1 MVELRI
7 PREDEAGL
15 RKLAALDND
24 SMRELVSALG
34 KVSPVLSRAELAPKI
49 ASQVDTIP
57 RSDIDDIVEVL
68 LPLYLLQ
75 ERHNRSSSEI
85 AEDICRAMD
94 RSDNEELQFS
104 SDERQRFKNRL
115 IELFGIEAVRVGAKA
130 LEMLFE
136 NQRSF
141 LNARIVTEVRPI
153 FGSNPEDTPA
163 GALIVHMLKITY
175 REQGEEREF
184 FVALDTTDVGKLSS
198 LLDRADAKAESL
210 KAYLERTRVSYIHP
224 E

>member
-7 PREDEAGL
+7 PKEDEVGL
-15 RKLAALDND
+15 QKLASLDND
-24 SMRELVSALG
+24 SVRELVSALG
-34 KVSPVLSRAELAPKI
+34 KVSPVISRAELAPKI
-49 ASQVDTIP
+49 ASELDTMP
-57 RSDIDDIVEVL
+57 RSDIDDIVGVL

-75 ERHNRSSSEI
+75 EHHDRSAPEI
-85 AEDICRAMD
+85 AEDVCRAMD
-94 RSDNEELQFS
+94 RSDNEKLKFS
-104 SDERQRFKNRL
+104 SDDRQRFKSRL
-115 IELFGIEAVRVGAKA
+115 IELLGIEAVRVGAKA

-175 REQGEEREF
+175 REQGEDREF

-198 LLDRADAKAESL
+198 VLDRADAKAESL
-210 KAYLERTRVSYIHP
+210 RSYLERTRVSYIHP
-224 E
+224 G

>member
-1 MVELRI
+1 MVDLRI
-7 PREDEAGL
+7 PKADEAGL
-15 RKLAALDND
+15 QKLAALDED
-24 SMRELVSALG
+24 SMRGLVAALG
-34 KVSPVLSRAELAPKI
+34 KVSPILSRAELAPKI
-49 ASQVDTIP
+49 ASEVDTIP
-57 RSDIDDIVEVL
+57 RSDIDNIVEIL

-75 ERHNRSSSEI
+75 ERHDRSVSEI
-85 AEDICRAMD
+85 AEDVCRAMD
-94 RSDNEELQFS
+94 RSDNENLKFS
-104 SDERQRFKNRL
+104 GNKRQRFKGRL
-115 IELFGIEAVRVGAKA
+115 IELLGIEAVRVGAKA

-175 REQGEEREF
+175 REQGEDREF

-198 LLDRADAKAESL
+198 VLDRADAKAGSL
-210 KAYLERTRVSYIHP
+210 KTYLERTPVSYIHP